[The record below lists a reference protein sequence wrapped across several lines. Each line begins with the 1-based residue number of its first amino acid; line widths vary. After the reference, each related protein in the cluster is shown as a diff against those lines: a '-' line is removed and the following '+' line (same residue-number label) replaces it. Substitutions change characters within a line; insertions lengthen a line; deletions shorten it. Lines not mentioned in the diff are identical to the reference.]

1 MHLLP
6 RLVGSRK
13 VGNSNM
19 QELIC
24 MTMYLIVLSSRSSV
38 VVDNLPVIL
47 ATADHIVVLITT
59 PLMQRRY
66 RPPSFVS
73 VTTDRR

>member
-1 MHLLP
+1 
-6 RLVGSRK
+6 
-13 VGNSNM
+13 
-19 QELIC
+19 

-59 PLMQRRY
+59 PLMRRRY

>member
-1 MHLLP
+1 MHWLP
-6 RLVGSRK
+6 RSVGSRN

-59 PLMQRRY
+59 PLMRRRY